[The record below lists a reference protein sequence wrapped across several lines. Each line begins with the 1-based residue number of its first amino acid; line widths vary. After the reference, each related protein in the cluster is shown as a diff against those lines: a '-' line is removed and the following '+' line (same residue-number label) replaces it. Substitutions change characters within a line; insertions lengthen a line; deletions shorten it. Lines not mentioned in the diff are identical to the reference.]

1 MIVRSDIAK
10 SLEYGGKAQFLEGRG
25 AWPLQ
30 RNLIAS
36 PATSTGKKEMYLGL
50 GAHPMPI
57 EARDRVVI
65 RGLAEKY
72 IEIENK
78 DWEVTLAVSHNA
90 INDDRVGHVLPWM
103 RSAGSRFEQHM
114 DKLCFQA
121 LDAGDGT
128 TYGLCYDGQYYF
140 DVDHADAKSD
150 YTTAQGNLGT
160 STLNLDNFNTIWVL
174 AKAFKDD
181 RGELVDMPF
190 DLLIVPPALVTVAA
204 QICDN
209 REAYDTA
216 NREIN
221 PWAGK
226 FRYIVS
232 PYLGSTAWILACSL
246 LPDKPIIFQLRQG
259 PEMVV
264 WDDESVAAEG
274 GVRLFK
280 WTARYQVGYGDWRLA
295 YMGKT

>member
-10 SLEYGGKAQFLEGRG
+10 SLEYGGRAQFLEGRG
-25 AWPLQ
+25 AWPVQ

-36 PATSTGKKEMYLGL
+36 PATSTGKKETYLGL
-50 GAHPMPI
+50 GAFPMPI
-57 EARDRVVI
+57 EARDKVVA
-65 RGLAEKY
+65 RGLIEKY

-78 DWEVTLAVSHNA
+78 DWEATLAISHNA
-90 INDDRVGHVLPWM
+90 INDDRVGHVLPWC

-121 LDAGDGT
+121 LDAGDAA
-128 TYGLCYDGQYYF
+128 TYGLCYDGLYYF
-140 DVDHADAKSD
+140 SASHTEAKAD
-150 YTTAQGNLGT
+150 YTTVQSNLGT
-160 STLNLDNFNTIWVL
+160 TTLSLDGFNTIWVL
-174 AKAFKDD
+174 AKALKDD

-226 FRYIVS
+226 FRYVVS
-232 PYLGSTAWILACSL
+232 PYLGSTAWILACSTVA
-246 LPDKPIIFQLRQG
+246 DKPIIFQQRQA
-259 PEMVV
+259 PELTV
-264 WDDESVAAEG
+264 WDDETIVADG
-274 GVRLFK
+274 GVRYFK
-280 WTARYQVGYGDWRLA
+280 WFARYQVGFGDWRLA